1 MLEVD
6 VFRKSALLT
15 LSLSLAISTGCKS
28 SEQKAAEEATKNLQ
42 EASAK
47 MAEATKNGQ
56 TPNVGDAMNALGAA
70 MGAANGGKKVET
82 VDYHVLKDMLPADLS
97 GMKRTEAT
105 GAKNAAMG
113 ITVANAEGRYK
124 NDDGSQTMNIKITD
138 IGSMTG
144 LAGMAMFAWASTEI
158 DRETETG
165 YEKTSTFNG
174 FKSHEK
180 YDKSNKSGELSTI
193 VGNRFVV
200 EADGYGVDMNAIK
213 DAVTKV
219 DLKKLDGMKNVGAQ

>member
-1 MLEVD
+1 MY
-6 VFRKSALLT
+6 RKSALLT
-15 LSLSLAISTGCKS
+15 LSLSLAIITACKS
-28 SEQKAAEEATKNLQ
+28 PEQKAAEEATKNLQ

-56 TPNVGDAMNALGAA
+56 APNMGEAMNALGAA

-82 VDYHVLKDMLPADLS
+82 VDYKVLKDMLPADLS
-97 GMKRTEAT
+97 GMKRSEAT
-105 GAKNAAMG
+105 GEKNSAMG
-113 ITVANAEGRYK
+113 ITIANAEGRYK
-124 NDDGSQTMNIKITD
+124 NDDASQTMSIKITD

-144 LAGMAMFAWASTEI
+144 LAGMAMFAWASTDI

-180 YDKSNKSGELSTI
+180 YDKSSKSGELSTI
-193 VGNRFVV
+193 VGGRFVV
-200 EADGYGVDMNAIK
+200 EAQGSGVDMNAIK

-219 DLKKLDGMKNVGAQ
+219 DLKKLDGMKNEGVH